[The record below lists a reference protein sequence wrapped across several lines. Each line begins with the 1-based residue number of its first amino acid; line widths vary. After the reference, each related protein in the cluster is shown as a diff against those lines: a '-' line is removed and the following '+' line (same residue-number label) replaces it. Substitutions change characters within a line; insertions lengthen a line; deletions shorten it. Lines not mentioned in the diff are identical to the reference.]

1 MATDTQTRQSAQE
14 IREMRESFE
23 RNNPHSQGDIHPEN
37 TKESKRSEGWIIFD
51 EIATNLLD

>member
-37 TKESKRSEGWIIFD
+37 TKESKRSEG
-51 EIATNLLD
+51 